1 MVKVKLWGTLRQMTD
16 GQSEVEVE
24 AKTFKEVLDRLQD
37 RYPGLAPQIR
47 RGVSMSLDG
56 VIYREA
62 WFQEIGTDSEVVLM
76 PFMQGG

>member
-1 MVKVKLWGTLRQMTD
+1 MVKVKLWGTLRQLTD

-24 AKTFKEVLDRLQD
+24 AKTFKEVLDRLQES
-37 RYPGLAPQIR
+37 YPGLAPQIR
-47 RGVSMSLDG
+47 RGVTMSLDG

-62 WFQEIGTDSEVVLM
+62 WFQEIKPDSEVVLM

>member
-1 MVKVKLWGTLRQMTD
+1 MVKVKLWGSLRHWTD
-16 GQSEVEVE
+16 GQSVVEVE
-24 AKTFKEVLDRLQD
+24 ANTFKGLLDRLSET
-37 RYPGLAPQIR
+37 YPGLAPQIQ

-62 WFQEIGTDSEVVLM
+62 WFQEIKPGQEVVLM

>member
-24 AKTFKEVLDRLQD
+24 ARTFKELLDRLQET
-37 RYPGLAPQIR
+37 YPGLAPQIR

-62 WFQEIGTDSEVVLM
+62 WFQEIKPESEVVLM

>member
-1 MVKVKLWGTLRQMTD
+1 MVKVKLWGTLRQLSD

-24 AKTFKEVLDRLQD
+24 ARTFKEVLDRLQET
-37 RYPGLAPQIR
+37 YPGLAPQIR

-62 WFQEIGTDSEVVLM
+62 WFQEIGPDSEVVLM

>member
-1 MVKVKLWGTLRQMTD
+1 MVKVKLWGTLRQLSD

-24 AKTFKEVLDRLQD
+24 ARTFKEVLDRLQET
-37 RYPGLAPQIR
+37 YPGLAPQIR

-62 WFQEIGTDSEVVLM
+62 WFQEIGPGSEVVLM

>member
-1 MVKVKLWGTLRQMTD
+1 MVKVKLWGTLRQLTD

-24 AKTFKEVLDRLQD
+24 AKTFKEVLDRLTET
-37 RYPGLAPQIR
+37 YPALAPQIR

-62 WFQEIGTDSEVVLM
+62 WFQEIMPDSEVVLM

>member
-16 GQSEVEVE
+16 GHAEVEVE
-24 AKTFKEVLDRLQD
+24 AASFKEMLDRLTET
-37 RYPGLAPQIR
+37 YPGLAPQIR

-56 VIYREA
+56 VIYRES
-62 WFQEIGTDSEVVLM
+62 WFQPIKPDSEVVLM

>member
-56 VIYREA
+56 VIYRCLLY
-62 WFQEIGTDSEVVLM
+62 TSRCV
-76 PFMQGG
+76 

>member
-1 MVKVKLWGTLRQMTD
+1 MVKVKLWGTLRQFAE
-16 GQSEVEVE
+16 GRSEVEVD
-24 AKTFKEVLDRLQD
+24 ATTFKEILDRLTET
-37 RYPGLAPQIR
+37 YPGLGPQIR

-62 WFQEIGTDSEVVLM
+62 WLQKVSPGSEVVLM